1 MELFKF
7 NFPPL
12 QRFEGE
18 CEPKLICF
26 LKFVFQTIRLQ
37 LTPASS
43 WWPPESVSRRG
54 RAGWTS
60 FREMSTSLST
70 SSPRL
75 SDTALTASSLLFPI
89 QVQPTTQLFF
99 IYILRHEILQYSPFN
114 TINLSLS
121 LTVDILTYVTWK
133 LSGLPKHRVIGSGTN
148 LDSARFRFLMADKLG
163 IHPSSFNGW
172 ILGEHGDTSGEDAVG
187 NNCVWCARVCTCM
200 KVDGFQMCYS
210 ACVEWNKRGWSQPAD
225 VKPWYRHWQRRRE
238 LERDSQEGGG
248 QVGWRSLK
256 SSLWIQYFKV
266 WSF

>member
-12 QRFEGE
+12 QRFEEE
-18 CEPKLICF
+18 CEPKVICF

-60 FREMSTSLST
+60 FRETSTSLST

-99 IYILRHEILQYSPFN
+99 IYVLRHEVLQYSPFN

-121 LTVDILTYVTWK
+121 LFLWQSIYWLMWPGNWAGFPSTVSSAAAPTWTRHASVSWWPTNWESTRAASMDGSWESMETQVVRIL
-133 LSGLPKHRVIGSGTN
+133 
-148 LDSARFRFLMADKLG
+148 
-163 IHPSSFNGW
+163 
-172 ILGEHGDTSGEDAVG
+172 
-187 NNCVWCARVCTCM
+187 
-200 KVDGFQMCYS
+200 
-210 ACVEWNKRGWSQPAD
+210 
-225 VKPWYRHWQRRRE
+225 
-238 LERDSQEGGG
+238 
-248 QVGWRSLK
+248 
-256 SSLWIQYFKV
+256 
-266 WSF
+266 